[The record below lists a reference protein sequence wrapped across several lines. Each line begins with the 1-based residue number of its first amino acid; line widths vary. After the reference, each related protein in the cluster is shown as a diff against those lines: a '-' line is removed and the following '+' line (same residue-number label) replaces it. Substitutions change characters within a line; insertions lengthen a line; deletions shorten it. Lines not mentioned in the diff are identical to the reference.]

1 MSNMQLILVEDDLDD
16 VELCKNAVS
25 DFKKDKRCN
34 VDLQI
39 ANDVSSAI
47 EAFKSSHYDGAIVDM
62 KLASDGDEGNQVL
75 KEVKKQLRRVP
86 VVIMSGTPYDA
97 VIKDVPLVATYVKG
111 DIRYYDIIKYLWD
124 IYNTGLTKIM
134 GGKGEI
140 EKCLSEIFVNILLP
154 QITPDPNNKSNN
166 WITYAQDKPE
176 NTEKALL
183 RYTLNHLIHYLYHDD
198 SFCYPDEMY
207 IYLHPP
213 MPQKINTGCI
223 LMEKST
229 DKLYIVMNPAC
240 DLVERKNGKCK
251 TDRALLAAIQRI
263 EEVEGFQK
271 IKCNHEKDLSKNDKN
286 NLDSIRKNNK
296 NLYYHWLPKTKYYTY
311 GAVVNFRW
319 LHTYSEKELDE
330 QFDEPVI
337 QISSPFLKEIISR
350 FSSYYA
356 RQGQPDIGYLELE

>member
-166 WITYAQDKPE
+166 WITYAQNKPE

-183 RYTLNHLIHYLYHDD
+183 RYTLNHLIHYLYHVDN
-198 SFCYPDEMY
+198 FCYPDEMY
-207 IYLHPP
+207 IYLHSP

-223 LMEKST
+223 LTEKST
-229 DKLYIVMNPAC
+229 NKLYIVMNPEC
-240 DLVERKNGKCK
+240 DLVERKNGECN
-251 TDRALLAAIQRI
+251 TDRALLAAIQKI
-263 EEVEGFQK
+263 EEVEVFQN
-271 IKCNHEKDLSKNDKN
+271 IEGNFESALSNKDKN
-286 NLDSIRKNNK
+286 NLDNIRRNKKNC
-296 NLYYHWLPKTKYYTY
+296 YHWLPKTEYYTY
-311 GAVVNFRW
+311 GAVVNFKW
-319 LHTYSEKELDE
+319 LYTYSEEELDA
-330 QFDEPVI
+330 QFDKPVI
-337 QISSPFLKEIISR
+337 QVSSPFLKDIICR

-356 RQGQPDIGYLELE
+356 RQGQPDIDYPE